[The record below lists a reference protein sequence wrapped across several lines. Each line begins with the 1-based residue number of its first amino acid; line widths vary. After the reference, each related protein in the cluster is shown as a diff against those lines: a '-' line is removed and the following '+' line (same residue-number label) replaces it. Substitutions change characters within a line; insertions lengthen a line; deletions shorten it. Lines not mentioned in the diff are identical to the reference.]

1 MNMKKTIC
9 LILSL
14 VLLLSAAAVRA
25 EASGSVLDTIAGLEW
40 SFCSGA
46 GAWSTDMR
54 IQADG
59 TFSGEYHDSEMGES
73 DEAYPYGTVYGCSFH
88 GTLSAAEQTDEN
100 TWKILISS
108 LQMDE
113 GQVREAIDGGIRYI
127 TTEPY
132 GITEGD
138 VMTLYR
144 PGTPLTTLT
153 EEMLIWTHALD
164 MENQAEDLT
173 CWFLYSENNGNGFVS
188 YPMENDVSLANPWVD
203 LTAEQLTTASGLS
216 FGVPEGAQNVIYRYL
231 PGENLAEMQFVLDQD
246 EYCARI
252 RPAALQEGELMNI
265 ADMYFVWENE
275 ENITIGH
282 CSGTMGLA
290 QTGSEDWA
298 ELCLWYDIVPGI
310 MYSLSVYTTDP
321 DGLDLTA
328 VAGQVYIPVQGND

>member
-14 VLLLSAAAVRA
+14 ALLLSAAAVRA

-73 DEAYPYGTVYGCSFH
+73 GEAYPYGTVYGCSFH
-88 GTLSAAEQTDEN
+88 GTMTVAEEADEN
-100 TWKILISS
+100 TWKIRIDS
-108 LQMDE
+108 LKMDE

-138 VMTLYR
+138 TMLLYR
-144 PGTPLTTLT
+144 PGTSLSTLT

-164 MENQAEDLT
+164 TENRSPDLE
-173 CWFLYSENNGNGFVS
+173 CWFLYSEKNGSGFVS
-188 YPMENDVSLANPWVD
+188 YPLENGPAPANPWVD
-203 LTAEQLTTASGLS
+203 LTADQLTAVSGLS
-216 FGVPEGAQNVIYRYL
+216 FGVPEGAQDVIYRYL
-231 PGENLAEMQFVLDQD
+231 PGENLAEMQFILDQD

-252 RPAALQEGELMNI
+252 QPAALQEGEMMNI
-265 ADMYFVWENE
+265 ADIYFAWENE
-275 ENITIGH
+275 ENVTISR
-282 CSGTMGLA
+282 CSGTIGQA
-290 QTGSEDWA
+290 QTGSEEWV
-298 ELCLWYDIVPGI
+298 ELCQWYDAVPGI
-310 MYSLSVYTTDP
+310 MYSLAVHTTDP

-328 VAGQVYIPVQGND
+328 VAGQVYVPVQGND